1 MQGLMHPNPMCQS
14 QNLAKEP
21 YRAPYGKWESSI
33 TPESIVSGSITFDD
47 VFVDPITSRVY
58 HVERRGQDAG
68 RYVIVDTATNR
79 DLFSSPYSARTGVQ
93 EYGGAAAIAYDDIVY
108 FSNFRNNRLYSVR
121 GGSSPELVTPD
132 NQAYRYAN
140 FAVHPINKH
149 LLVSI
154 LEDHTVDTPQTV
166 VTTLCVVNTQL
177 KAVFPFV
184 VGADFYSTPVL
195 NSAGTKIAWQEWYH
209 PDMPWEGSLLYVA
222 DVLVQSDTLIV
233 INKTHVAGKKL
244 DVSIGYPIWVDNSR
258 LLYTS
263 DASEGFQNP
272 FIYSTITGKA
282 TLAFDKP
289 VHEDFCRPAW
299 SLGTYPY
306 AILEG
311 GNYAAFAAFRNGRH
325 VLYIVDLTKSSAAPV
340 EVTDFPFV
348 VAVPLRA
355 ISSRTFTFVGLKSDG
370 PGGVIRCTLSGA
382 SFAPGYVVLKSSPPS
397 LGKEDYISPPLPKTL
412 IRSGEPLHVVYYAPK
427 NPNYAGSSILDEKP
441 PCLVTVH
448 GGPTSI
454 MLQDISWTKM
464 YFTSR
469 GYACLDVNY
478 GGSSGYGRK
487 YIERLKGNW
496 GIVDVND
503 CIDAFSI
510 LASDPYSL
518 IDGNRVAIRG
528 GSAGGFTTLAALS
541 IAPDTKKFKA
551 ACSYYG
557 VSDLLSFVQTT
568 HKYELRYVEKLVG
581 GTADQIPDV
590 YKARSAVYHAEN
602 ISVPLLVLQGS
613 IDKIVLPS
621 QAEEIVEKIKKQTG
635 GEERVEYHLFEG
647 EGHGWRSA
655 PTIVEALKYE
665 HAWYDKKLL

>member
-1 MQGLMHPNPMCQS
+1 MYQS
-14 QNLAKEP
+14 QSDTQGPSKV
-21 YRAPYGKWESSI
+21 PYGKWESPI
-33 TPESIVSGSITFDD
+33 TAESIVSGSIAFDS

-58 HVERRGQDAG
+58 HVEKRSEEMG
-68 RYVIVDTATNR
+68 RYVIVDTATNK
-79 DLFSSPYSARTGVQ
+79 DVIPSPYNARTGVQ
-93 EYGGAAAIAYDDIVY
+93 EYGGAAAIAYDGTVY
-108 FSNFRNNRLYSVR
+108 FSNYRDNRVYSVSE
-121 GGSSPELVTPD
+121 GSSPEPITPD
-132 NQAYRYAN
+132 NQAYRYGD
-140 FAVHPINKH
+140 FAVHPIKKH

-154 LEDHTVDTPQTV
+154 LEDHTIDTPQTV
-166 VTTLCVVNTQL
+166 ITTLCIINTQL
-177 KAVFPFV
+177 KAVFPLV
-184 VGADFYSTPVL
+184 VGADFYATPVF
-195 NSAGTKIAWQEWYH
+195 NPSGTKIAWQEWYH

-222 DVLVQSDTLIV
+222 DILVQSDTLLV
-233 INKTHVAGKKL
+233 TNKLHVAGKKL
-244 DVSIGYPIWVDNSR
+244 DVSIGYPTWVDNST

-272 FIYSTITGKA
+272 FIYSTATGQA

-299 SLGTYPY
+299 SLGTYPH

-311 GNYAAFAAFRNGRH
+311 GNCAAFVAFRDGRH
-325 VLYIVDLTKSSAAPV
+325 VLYVVDLTKSSAAPV

-348 VAVPLRA
+348 LAAPLRA
-355 ISSRTFTFVGLKSDG
+355 VGSRSFAFIGLKSDG
-370 PGGVIRCTLSGA
+370 PGGVILCTLSGT
-382 SFAPGYVVLKSSPPS
+382 SFVPGYQVLKSSSSS
-397 LGKEDYISPPLPKTL
+397 LENEEYISPPVSKTL
-412 IRSGEPLHVVYYAPK
+412 IRDGEPLHVVYYAPK
-427 NPNYAGSSILDEKP
+427 NPRYAGSSVADEKP

-448 GGPTSI
+448 GGPTSL
-454 MLQDISWTKM
+454 MSQDLSWTRV

-469 GYACLDVNY
+469 GYACLDVNH
-478 GGSSGYGRK
+478 GGSAGYGRK

-496 GIVDVND
+496 GIVDVKD
-503 CIDAFSI
+503 CIDAFSM

-541 IAPDTKKFKA
+541 IAPDTKSFKA

-557 VSDLLSFVQTT
+557 VSDLLTFVQTT
-568 HKYELRYVEKLVG
+568 HKYELRYIEKLLG

-621 QAEEIVEKIKKQTG
+621 QAEEVVAKIRQQPG
-635 GEERVEYHLFEG
+635 GEDRVEYHLFEG
-647 EGHGWRSA
+647 EGHGWKLAS
-655 PTIVEALKYE
+655 TIVEALKLE